1 MVTLRVNG
9 IEVARYELDPRLPAD
24 VSPRPYLHPVRT
36 LGGIEVTEF
45 MPADHKHHFG
55 VNVAIPD
62 AGGHNFWGGRTFV
75 RGQGPTWLENH
86 GRQRHLSWVDGGATG
101 ILSWA
106 AGSGVEILRERRTV
120 TAVSL
125 DGCWALDFRFA
136 LTNMTGEALAIRSP
150 ATKGRP
156 GAGYGGFFWR
166 APTGPVRP
174 FGADPD
180 AVGEAAV
187 HGRRAPWVAMAGT
200 GWTLVFVA
208 GDPRTAEDPWFVRAA
223 EYPGVGS
230 SLAWDTPLTVP
241 PGGTVRRRI
250 ITVVVDGT
258 IEFAQARQLADRTGG
273 IADRSW
279 AE

>member
-9 IEVARYELDPRLPAD
+9 IEVAHYEVDPALPAD

-86 GRQRHLSWVDGGATG
+86 GRQRHLSWVDGDET
-101 ILSWA
+101 LSWV
-106 AGSGVEILRERRTV
+106 AGSGTEILRERRTLA
-120 TAVSL
+120 AVPV
-125 DGCWALDFRFA
+125 GGYWALSFRFA
-136 LTNMTGEALAIRSP
+136 LRNVTREPLVIGSP
-150 ATKGRP
+150 ATNGRP

-166 APTGPVRP
+166 APAGPVQP
-174 FGADPD
+174 FGSEPD
-180 AVGEAAV
+180 VIGEAAV
-187 HGRRAPWVAMAGT
+187 HGRRAPWVAMAGKE
-200 GWTLVFVA
+200 WTLVFVA
-208 GDPRTAEDPWFVRAA
+208 GDARTAEDPWFVRAA

-230 SLAWDTPLTVP
+230 SLAWDTPLTVA
-241 PGGTVRRRI
+241 PGGTVRRRV
-250 ITVVVDGT
+250 ITVVADGAL
-258 IEFAQARQLADRTGG
+258 EFAQV
-273 IADRSW
+273 
-279 AE
+279 AELVGRVVPG